1 MFVHDA
7 LLEATLSGNTE
18 IGREILPRFV
28 EKLSADEDLD
38 GDEAAEPKTLL
49 EKQFEASIQ

>member
-28 EKLSADEDLD
+28 EKLSADD

-49 EKQFEASIQ
+49 EKQFEASLQ

>member
-18 IGREILPRFV
+18 IGRESLPRFV

-49 EKQFEASIQ
+49 EKQFEASLQ